1 MLPKNHDIIIFIK
14 KGVLMAAEKKT
25 VHDFEFVG
33 RLINIMKILQEE
45 TDEYHTITQ
54 PEILDLLRDRDCA
67 CSERTLTDYLKTIMK
82 ELNPEDVDGYVY
94 DNATIED
101 YVIIAKGLEDK
112 LKAKDYGL
120 EAEGSKKL
128 QLRSLRYNQL
138 LSFAELN
145 QVIEGVLFLKHID
158 DESKEKI
165 IHKLIKLSS
174 RHFPE
179 SSPYISGST
188 GAISK
193 KIAGVFEDSRV
204 DEAALK
210 NNMQMIRRAIEADR
224 GAGVKIAFHFNG
236 YDEKK
241 KLVPRLDAD
250 GNKIRYVANPYY
262 IIMYNG
268 KPYLICAVDPYDNAA
283 IYRIDLMSDITMDIK
298 KSLVD
303 EDKMIGEKRKPKSEI
318 EGLPMDWNSK
328 EAGRFQTEHLYMY
341 YGKPESITLKLDR
354 ARYTLLHDYFGDRY
368 QFVEHIDDRWDCVQ
382 VKCVPE
388 AMISWAMQCSD
399 FVEVLQP
406 EDLRRKML
414 EKCKGLVERYQ

>member
-1 MLPKNHDIIIFIK
+1 
-14 KGVLMAAEKKT
+14 
-25 VHDFEFVG
+25 
-33 RLINIMKILQEE
+33 
-45 TDEYHTITQ
+45 
-54 PEILDLLRDRDCA
+54 
-67 CSERTLTDYLKTIMK
+67 MK

-94 DNATIED
+94 DNATLED

-112 LKAKDYGL
+112 LKARDYGF
-120 EAEGSKKL
+120 ENEGSKKL

-193 KIAGVFEDSRV
+193 KIAGVYEDSRV

-210 NNMQMIRRAIEADR
+210 NNMQIIRRAIEADR

-241 KLVPRLDAD
+241 
-250 GNKIRYVANPYY
+250 
-262 IIMYNG
+262 
-268 KPYLICAVDPYDNAA
+268 
-283 IYRIDLMSDITMDIK
+283 
-298 KSLVD
+298 
-303 EDKMIGEKRKPKSEI
+303 
-318 EGLPMDWNSK
+318 
-328 EAGRFQTEHLYMY
+328 EA
-341 YGKPESITLKLDR
+341 
-354 ARYTLLHDYFGDRY
+354 
-368 QFVEHIDDRWDCVQ
+368 
-382 VKCVPE
+382 
-388 AMISWAMQCSD
+388 
-399 FVEVLQP
+399 
-406 EDLRRKML
+406 
-414 EKCKGLVERYQ
+414 